1 MCYQELI
8 ELVSASSVCAR
19 TRTQREQTNKQTN
32 LHLVMKR
39 RDFHQ
44 VPADVSTH
52 LPVYAGFQKGY
63 RIDWGRSSRP
73 KLTAA
78 LRSLS

>member
-1 MCYQELI
+1 MLPGAHRAGECK
-8 ELVSASSVCAR
+8 
-19 TRTQREQTNKQTN
+19 QRLCTYTHTKRTNKQTN